1 MQSKEE
7 KKKVTTMHH
16 NYKMEAINRDFY
28 ETIKRLS
35 GDFQGIFER
44 LFDDYL
50 KRLLESKLLGYI
62 SPLFLFQ
69 KKNTYIPLIKK
80 ILCIV

>member
-1 MQSKEE
+1 
-7 KKKVTTMHH
+7 MHH
-16 NYKMEAINRDFY
+16 NYKMEAINQDFH
-28 ETIKRLS
+28 ETFKGLS
-35 GDFQGIFER
+35 GDFQGTFER

-62 SPLFLFQ
+62 SSLFLSE
-69 KKNTYIPLIKK
+69 KKIPLIKK